1 MEESFKD
8 ALDSLNKVI
17 DLSKPE
23 YIQKLIC
30 LKNRCVELE
39 KNMIKTSS
47 GPNGQCMCTIFWLKH
62 LYVMITNLNP
72 TENYN
77 CFF

>member
-47 GPNGQCMCTIFWLKH
+47 GPNGQCMCTIFWLN
-62 LYVMITNLNP
+62 ICT
-72 TENYN
+72 
-77 CFF
+77 